1 MLIPLIANG
10 PLQGPSPTPTPGR
23 GAEKDRATQDAMKDA
38 FGTLFQEGNVTKSI
52 AQTPKAQDASIPA
65 DPKTAEGEVGI
76 EVTAESESATESEH
90 HGASDP
96 HLGDMDDQE
105 YLPTFPNVTLG
116 PNSSAETTVR
126 VGTTQPDP
134 IAQTDFNDQVEPSN
148 PTQINDADPST
159 DFTGAQNASPLS
171 MTAHAGTEYGSL
183 RESVLRN
190 TVPLNAR
197 PEAAPEPDNA
207 VTTAQMATKEGLP
220 PGQQKPRT
228 VAIGPVT
235 PHGNGVASAEDAV
248 ENIPGETAKAER
260 QTATNAPTSSATT
273 APQAP
278 PVVARQP
285 VDPLHLS
292 KRLITEIDASAL
304 DDQPLVFESR
314 ATGGT
319 TAAQTVP
326 PPALLQRTDLPQHI
340 AMQIAASAQRGGTD
354 RPVDIVLN
362 PAELGRVRLS
372 LSSTDGV
379 MSVTVIAERPETLD
393 LMRRHIDML
402 AQEFLSI
409 GYGKAQFSFGGGH
422 SGQTGQNDGEAG
434 FSSSGGSGQHD
445 PMTATPDLNHT
456 PILISD
462 RLDIRL

>member
-10 PLQGPSPTPTPGR
+10 PLQGPPPTPTPGR

-52 AQTPKAQDASIPA
+52 AQTPKAQDANR
-65 DPKTAEGEVGI
+65 TAEPETTKDDAGMEATVYPDGE
-76 EVTAESESATESEH
+76 
-90 HGASDP
+90 
-96 HLGDMDDQE
+96 
-105 YLPTFPNVTLG
+105 
-116 PNSSAETTVR
+116 AETEYGVATDPFVED
-126 VGTTQPDP
+126 TSDQLDPDLQ
-134 IAQTDFNDQVEPSN
+134 IEPN
-148 PTQINDADPST
+148 QQAQINAADTGT
-159 DFTGAQNASPLS
+159 DVMAAQQALPLS
-171 MTAHAGTEYGSL
+171 MASNPEAENGRAANTDHVIAPA
-183 RESVLRN
+183 VN
-190 TVPLNAR
+190 TVVRA
-197 PEAAPEPDNA
+197 
-207 VTTAQMATKEGLP
+207 AQMATKEGLP

-228 VAIGPVT
+228 VAVGPVT